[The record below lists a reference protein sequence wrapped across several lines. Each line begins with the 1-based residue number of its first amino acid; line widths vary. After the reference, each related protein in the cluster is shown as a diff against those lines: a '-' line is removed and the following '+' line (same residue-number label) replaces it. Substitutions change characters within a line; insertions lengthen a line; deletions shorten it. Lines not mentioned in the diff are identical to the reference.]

1 MNSVPHTVP
10 AIVPRPPASDVPPTT
25 TAAIT
30 SSDGAFAS
38 TDTLADTK
46 TLGVTD
52 GCDDMTAEAIE
63 TFWKLGP
70 ERYDLTDTEDLR
82 YVNRILMH
90 RMSKVWGGSS
100 QKKQEEAER
109 VVRAM
114 IGKEALSQD
123 DQQQRQVESHDLLDD
138 ALLNAEEFD
147 EIIARREDVDD
158 LLPGDDEREAA

>member
-52 GCDDMTAEAIE
+52 GCFAKKRGLAILDMVRSQWVYDRLRRFWAGIEAGIALFKRVFGLARCVRKGARGFHAYVRTAVLAAN
-63 TFWKLGP
+63 LLVLA
-70 ERYDLTDTEDLR
+70 RARLT
-82 YVNRILMH
+82 
-90 RMSKVWGGSS
+90 
-100 QKKQEEAER
+100 
-109 VVRAM
+109 
-114 IGKEALSQD
+114 
-123 DQQQRQVESHDLLDD
+123 
-138 ALLNAEEFD
+138 
-147 EIIARREDVDD
+147 
-158 LLPGDDEREAA
+158 